1 MRAPL
6 AGPQVWSGSEM
17 ARRSDWIEALDDD
30 EARALLA
37 AVESVRARG
46 LEWLD
51 VRCQDFPL
59 GEALQARMQRVAQSL
74 EQGAGFVT
82 LRNLP
87 IDQLGETGARHA
99 LWGLGTW
106 LGEAVS
112 QSRYGELLGEVRD
125 YGEKL
130 GTATARGY
138 RSGASLRFHTDRC
151 DLVALLCV
159 RQCAQGGD
167 SLVVSTPHL
176 HNVLCE
182 RDPQALDLL
191 YGDWFHSR
199 QGEELP
205 HEQRWYRNPIS
216 AQHEGRFTSQ
226 YSRSYIESAQKF
238 DEVPRVTPA
247 QEAALDAVVAAAQA
261 ECFQTRMQPGDLQIL
276 NNHITWH
283 ARTALQDAIEPER
296 KRVLFRLWLSS
307 PISRAL
313 PEDFD
318 ELWGPTAAGAVR
330 GGVVAHAG
338 YRSVAELR
346 ALRAAGHAPARA
358 GWPLEGLP
366 V

>member
-1 MRAPL
+1 MRMPL
-6 AGPQVWSGSEM
+6 TGAQVWSGAEM
-17 ARRSDWIEALDDD
+17 ARRSDWIEALDAT
-30 EARALLA
+30 EVQALLA
-37 AVESVRARG
+37 AVAAVQSRG
-46 LEWLD
+46 GEWIDLQREAF
-51 VRCQDFPL
+51 VL
-59 GEALQARMQRVAQSL
+59 GEALQHRVQRVADAL
-74 EQGAGFVT
+74 EHGAGFVT

-87 IDQLGETGARHA
+87 VEQLGEAGARIA
-99 LWGLGTW
+99 LWGLGAW

-125 YGEKL
+125 YGEQL

-138 RSGASLRFHTDRC
+138 RTGSALRFHTDRC

-159 RQCAQGGD
+159 RQCERGGD

-176 HNVLCE
+176 HNVLRE

-205 HEQRWYRNPIS
+205 GERRWYRNPVF
-216 AQHEGRFTSQ
+216 ALHAGRFTSQ

-238 DEVPRVTPA
+238 DEVPRLTPA
-247 QEAALDAVVAAAQA
+247 QEAALDAVAAAA
-261 ECFQTRMQPGDLQIL
+261 REEAFQTRMQPGDLQIL
-276 NNHITWH
+276 NNHVTWH
-283 ARTALQDAIEPER
+283 GRTALEDAAPPER

-307 PISRAL
+307 PLSRAL
-313 PEDFD
+313 PDDFE

-338 YRSVAELR
+338 YRSVTELR
-346 ALRAAGHAPARA
+346 TLRAAGRVPARA

-366 V
+366 A